1 MGGQIWLVCWKLA
14 GMVEKVIHAHLLVSG
29 DYFISGRKVCVCV
42 YVCVEK
48 VGLSCHFVSLSVCHF
63 VSLSVQNL
71 HFEVWVQNSFFILSP
86 VAVLWR
92 GSDVTVIE
100 WLWGSVR
107 LQHLLY

>member
-1 MGGQIWLVCWKLA
+1 
-14 GMVEKVIHAHLLVSG
+14 MVEKVIHAHLLVNG
-29 DYFISGRKVCVCV
+29 DYLISGRKVCVYVC
-42 YVCVEK
+42 VCVEK

-63 VSLSVQNL
+63 VSLSVQDS

-92 GSDVTVIE
+92 GSDVTITE

>member
-29 DYFISGRKVCVCV
+29 DYLISGRKVCVCV

-48 VGLSCHFVSLSVCHF
+48 VGLSCHFVSLYVCHF